1 MNYINSKEELEDTIR
16 DYEGCI
22 IYGAGLVGT
31 CLIQYMI
38 KEKISFKIVCIGA
51 KSKEGNPVSIM
62 GIPVCEL
69 KELKSY
75 REKYLFVIATLE
87 HTQEGSGTNWG
98 IWM

>member
-1 MNYINSKEELEDTIR
+1 MPDSVYDKR
-16 DYEGCI
+16 
-22 IYGAGLVGT
+22 
-31 CLIQYMI
+31 
-38 KEKISFKIVCIGA
+38 KISFKIVCIGA

-87 HTQEGSGTNWG
+87 HTQERDPARTGG